1 MYRFEE
7 SKRVKPLQFKE
18 VAPRFLSP
26 NDFLRHFK
34 DEIFQD
40 TEATCEFEVVGV
52 HDNTWLDLH
61 QAEAF
66 VIRKTYMKKFKTNL
80 ETVVEVKV
88 KKAVKKRK
96 RRWRSKSP
104 FDKRRR
110 RWVSPS
116 TRRA

>member
-7 SKRVKPLQFKE
+7 SRRLKKLKFKE
-18 VAPRFLSP
+18 VAPRFLSKS
-26 NDFLRHFK
+26 DFLNHFT
-34 DEIFQD
+34 DEIFEN

-52 HDNTWLDLH
+52 HDTTMLDLE
-61 QAEAF
+61 QKVPF
-66 VIRKTYMKKFKTNL
+66 VMRKVYKQKFHTL
-80 ETVVEVKV
+80 PTAPTKV
-88 KKAVKKRK
+88 DKVVKKRK